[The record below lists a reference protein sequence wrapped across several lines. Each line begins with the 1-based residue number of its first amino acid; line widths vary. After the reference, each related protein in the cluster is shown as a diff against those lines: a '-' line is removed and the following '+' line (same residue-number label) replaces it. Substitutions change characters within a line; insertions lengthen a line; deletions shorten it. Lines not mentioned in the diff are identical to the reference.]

1 MNDVFAAAKKSGALG
16 VALSGAGPCLIAF
29 SAANKKIEN
38 EIATEMVQAFKENSV
53 QADALIL
60 NLDTKGAFVVS

>member
-1 MNDVFAAAKKSGALG
+1 M
-16 VALSGAGPCLIAF
+16 SGAGPCLIAF

-38 EIATEMVQAFKENSV
+38 TIATEMVQAFKKNAV

-60 NLDTKGAFVVS
+60 NLDTKGAFVIS